1 MNLYI
6 KMNCMI
12 QNADVNTPRTPNA
25 SNSGMVNVLFVMRH
39 QNLDCAAK

>member
-12 QNADVNTPRTPNA
+12 QSADVNMQRTPNA
-25 SNSGMVNVLFVMRH
+25 SNSGMVLV
-39 QNLDCAAK
+39 

>member
-12 QNADVNTPRTPNA
+12 QNADVNTPHTLNV
-25 SNSGMVNVLFVMRH
+25 SNSGMEL
-39 QNLDCAAK
+39 A